1 LFSDQHKTHKYTV
14 WAERRICVKPGGTY
28 SDHLALEG

>member
-14 WAERRICVKPGGTY
+14 WAERRIEYEDSVRT
-28 SDHLALEG
+28 AR